1 MNSVVIKHK
10 GQEITI
16 TEQDMR
22 DKMKQDAAYQNNREN
37 AGQSKGRN
45 AYPIVEMWSDL
56 ARVAKNTKETELEE
70 LTGKQYANSED
81 AAFSRPGQEKR
92 NGSWSL
98 ARAYAVLAVK
108 AGVIKT
114 NGGVSGM
121 AVLKDMRQVAIYLNK
136 NVLELTSKE
145 YEKHGAFARSTVY
158 SYYGAWKDA
167 KDKAFDSFVNHDWDD
182 IR

>member
-81 AAFSRPGQEKR
+81 AAFPALDRKSATVLGRWLAHTLYSLLRRALSRPT
-92 NGSWSL
+92 
-98 ARAYAVLAVK
+98 AVSPVW
-108 AGVIKT
+108 
-114 NGGVSGM
+114 
-121 AVLKDMRQVAIYLNK
+121 R
-136 NVLELTSKE
+136 
-145 YEKHGAFARSTVY
+145 F
-158 SYYGAWKDA
+158 
-167 KDKAFDSFVNHDWDD
+167 
-182 IR
+182 

>member
-1 MNSVVIKHK
+1 MNTITIKHK
-10 GQEITI
+10 GAEVTI

-22 DKMKQDAAYQNNREN
+22 NKMKQDAAYQNSRES
-37 AGQSKGRN
+37 AGQGKGRN
-45 AYPIVEMWSDL
+45 AYPIVELWSDM
-56 ARVAKNTKETELEE
+56 ARVAYNMKDVELNK
-70 LTGKQYANSED
+70 LTGKQYQNSED

-121 AVLKDMRQVAIYLNK
+121 SVLKDMRQVAMAMNK
-136 NVLELTSKE
+136 NVLELTTKE
-145 YEKHGAFARSTVY
+145 YEQHGAFARSTVY

-167 KDKAFDSFVNHDWDD
+167 KGKAFDLFVNHDWDD